1 MDCITHQAPL
11 STRFPRQE
19 YWSGLSFLSPELP
32 NPGIEPT
39 SPVLQADSL
48 PPTHLGSPTVY
59 LFSKLL
65 VSIYFVT
72 GSEHSK
78 VSKTP
83 SLNSK
88 RSEGFAQCVLG
99 MCVTQCCGRCGGV
112 HCRLRGQGWSWWLRD
127 SLLKGMRPVVSLKR
141 WIWYKGGGGAGHY
154 KGKGVND
161 SVEARMI
168 LNVWICKQYG
178 VVGM

>member
-1 MDCITHQAPL
+1 MDCIAHQAPL

-19 YWSGLSFLSPELP
+19 YWSGLSFVSPELP

-48 PPTHLGSPTVY
+48 PPTHLGRSTVY

-65 VSIYFVT
+65 VSIYFVP

-88 RSEGFAQCVLG
+88 RSKGFAQCAYWGGVLPSA
-99 MCVTQCCGRCGGV
+99 VEDGRGV
-112 HCRLRGQGWSWWLRD
+112 HCRLRGQG
-127 SLLKGMRPVVSLKR
+127 
-141 WIWYKGGGGAGHY
+141 
-154 KGKGVND
+154 
-161 SVEARMI
+161 
-168 LNVWICKQYG
+168 
-178 VVGM
+178 

>member
-1 MDCITHQAPL
+1 MDCIAHQAPL

-19 YWSGLSFLSPELP
+19 YWSGLSFVSPELP

-48 PPTHLGSPTVY
+48 PPTHLGSSTVY

-65 VSIYFVT
+65 VSIYFVP

-88 RSEGFAQCVLG
+88 RSKGFAQCAYWEVCYPVLWK
-99 MCVTQCCGRCGGV
+99 M
-112 HCRLRGQGWSWWLRD
+112 
-127 SLLKGMRPVVSLKR
+127 
-141 WIWYKGGGGAGHY
+141 GGGSTAGCV
-154 KGKGVND
+154 GRG
-161 SVEARMI
+161 EA
-168 LNVWICKQYG
+168 G
-178 VVGM
+178 G